1 MCTDINDRR
10 EMELLLEESNRKLT
24 VDLAARYGGEEFACI
39 LPDTDLEGALAVA
52 ERIRRRIQD
61 LKIEHRKSPVSEYVT
76 ASFGVAT
83 VSHSPDLSIEDIL
96 SMADKLM
103 YGAKMSG
110 RNAVKYAEAQHVKN
124 D

>member
-1 MCTDINDRR
+1 M
-10 EMELLLEESNRKLT
+10 
-24 VDLAARYGGEEFACI
+24 
-39 LPDTDLEGALAVA
+39 PDTDLEGALTVA